1 MEDLFSQL
9 IPMIVA
15 LGFVY
20 WYRKVDSPGV
30 SPFKASLFYF
40 FVAMAFI
47 FQMLWYTAETT
58 KIFCGVLASHFIFV
72 AAVHLITNDSEKY
85 QQEASIWV
93 TGLTGLMMGTG
104 VLMLAMDYS
113 NTKSVLNLLIVG
125 SLVVFLVL
133 CLTRGEPRG
142 VKKKIICNFCF
153 FDTLFKPVWV
163 ALRSIPHGVSA
174 TLPPS

>member
-20 WYRKVDSPGV
+20 WWRKIDSPGV

-40 FVAMAFI
+40 FVAVAFI
-47 FQMLWYTAETT
+47 LQMLWYPAETT

-85 QQEASIWV
+85 QQETSIWV
-93 TGLTGLMMGTG
+93 TGLTVLMMGTG

-113 NTKSVLNLLIVG
+113 NTKALLNLLIIGFVG
-125 SLVVFLVL
+125 GFLGSML
-133 CLTRGEPRG
+133 DARRSKERRE
-142 VKKKIICNFCF
+142 N
-153 FDTLFKPVWV
+153 
-163 ALRSIPHGVSA
+163 AL
-174 TLPPS
+174 